1 MRKLKTVLAS
11 KYFVYSFLTLAIIYT
26 IIIVC
31 NNFFKTDYQLSD
43 TSVTGTIRK
52 MTSNDDCITLI
63 VDDVL
68 IRYYVNTSSFP
79 TFEVGD
85 TIRANGV
92 LTYPPGQENF
102 YLFNY
107 QNYLRSQKVN
117 YLMEP
122 LQIEVVK
129 KNTSLRYKI
138 KNKIINYLKDKDQVA
153 YLKTFVLGENSSI
166 SDEVKNS
173 YKVNGISHL
182 FATSGMHVTLL
193 VAIIYFILHKFFKKD
208 NIINV
213 ITILFLLGYMD
224 LTSYNPSI
232 IRAVLLFTL
241 CLLNRQFK
249 LGIKTDYLLL
259 YLFSINIIYNPYF
272 IYNNGFL
279 FSYTISYSLI
289 CFGYIANQY
298 HNYFLK
304 VLMTSLISFLASIP
318 LVVNSYFSLNLLT
331 PLLNIIFIPLI
342 SFVVFPLTLLYF
354 CFPPLAGL
362 FNFVI
367 TFMEKLSLLTSRYAI
382 NIPLGHLP
390 IWALLIYYIVIYL
403 VIQGIIRKK
412 YHTLL
417 ILILL
422 IFIHYHFNC
431 LSNQVMINILNVGQ
445 GDTTLIILPHNGG
458 NILIDCANKLSRDN
472 NYNVS
477 EDITIPTLKALG
489 VHKLDYVILT
499 HGDYDH
505 IGGMEYLVKH
515 FKVTNVIFNQGED
528 NALEQSLISKL
539 KDAKINYFKGAKTLK
554 KGSYSFIFLNTKL
567 YDNENDNSNVVYFKV
582 GHYSFLFMGDA
593 GTVKEKDIME
603 KYHLEN
609 ITFLK
614 VGHHGSDTS
623 SSSSFLNFLNP
634 KYALISVGKDNR
646 YGHPKEVI
654 LNRLKEKIIF
664 RTDLQGG
671 INISIKD
678 GKIYIKTSLT
688 N

>member
-1 MRKLKTVLAS
+1 MKKLKIALAS
-11 KYFVYSFLTLAIIYT
+11 KYFVYSFLALSIIYAS
-26 IIIVC
+26 IIIH
-31 NNFFKTDYQLSD
+31 NDIFKTDYQLSD
-43 TSVTGTIRK
+43 TSITGTIRK
-52 MTSNDDCITLI
+52 MTSSDDRITLM

-68 IRYYVNTSSFP
+68 IRYYVNASSFP
-79 TFEVGD
+79 TLEVGD
-85 TIRANGV
+85 NIKVQGN
-92 LTYPPGQENF
+92 LTYPEGQENF

-122 LQIEVVK
+122 LQIDVIK

-138 KNKIINYLKDKDQVA
+138 KNKIIHYLNDKEQIA
-153 YLKTFVLGENSSI
+153 YLKTFILGENSLI
-166 SDEVKNS
+166 SEEVKNS

-213 ITILFLLGYMD
+213 ITMLFLLLYMD

-232 IRAVLLFTL
+232 IRAVLLFIL
-241 CLLNRQFK
+241 CLLNKQFK

-259 YLFSINIIYNPYF
+259 YLFSVNIIYNPYF

-289 CFGYIANQY
+289 RFGYIASQY

-331 PLLNIIFIPLI
+331 PFLNIIFIPLI
-342 SFVVFPLTLLYF
+342 SFIVFPLTLLYF
-354 CFPPLAGL
+354 VFPPLAGL

-382 NIPLGHLP
+382 NIPLCHMSL
-390 IWALLIYYIVIYL
+390 WAMLIYYIVIYF
-403 VIQGIIRKK
+403 VIQGLIRKK
-412 YHTLL
+412 YHSWL
-417 ILILL
+417 ILVSLV
-422 IFIHYHFNC
+422 FIHYHFSYLNT
-431 LSNQVMINILNVGQ
+431 SVIINILNVGQ
-445 GDTTLIILPHNGG
+445 GDTTLIRLPHNGG

-472 NYNVS
+472 TYNVS
-477 EDITIPTLKALG
+477 EYITIPTLKALG

-515 FKVTNVIFNQGED
+515 FKVANVIFNQGED
-528 NALEQSLISKL
+528 NLLERGLIDNL
-539 KDAKINYFKGAKTLK
+539 KQAKINYFKGAKTIK
-554 KGSYSFIFLNTKL
+554 KKSYQLIFLNTGL
-567 YDNENDNSNVVYFKV
+567 YDNENDNSNVIYFKV
-582 GHYSFLFMGDA
+582 GRYSFLFMGDA
-593 GTVKEKDIME
+593 GVNREIDIIK
-603 KYHLEN
+603 KYNLNN

-623 SSSSFLNFLNP
+623 TSSSFVSAINP
-634 KYALISVGKDNR
+634 CYAIISVGLNNR
-646 YGHPKEVI
+646 YNHPKESVLNI
-654 LNRLKEKIIF
+654 LKKSKIL
-664 RTDLQGG
+664 RTDQDGG
-671 INISIKD
+671 IEIVLNKKSFYYKN
-678 GKIYIKTSLT
+678 SM